1 MLHYSMIDPQT
12 TDFGF
17 QTVTPEEKT
26 RRVARVFSSVA
37 GNYNLMNDLM
47 SAGMHRL
54 WKRYTVYISQIKSGA
69 VVLDVAGGT
78 GDLAALYRQRTGD
91 SGRVVISDINSA
103 MLQEGRDH
111 LIDKGY
117 VSGIEYV
124 LGNAECLPFADN
136 TFDCISIAFGLR
148 NVTDKMRALASM
160 HEKLKFGGNLVILE
174 FSSLVLPLLGKLY
187 DRYSFD
193 IIPAIG
199 RWVAKDG
206 DSYRYLVESIR
217 RHPDQES
224 LMNMMED
231 AGFSQV
237 TYYNLSGG
245 IVAVH
250 KGYKL

>member
-1 MLHYSMIDPQT
+1 MIDSQT

-26 RRVARVFSSVA
+26 RRVSRVFSSVA
-37 GNYNLMNDLM
+37 GNYDLMNDLM

-54 WKRYTVYISQIKSGA
+54 WKRYAVHISQIKPGA
-69 VVLDVAGGT
+69 MVLDVAGGT
-78 GDLAALYRQRTGD
+78 GDLAALYRQRIGD
-91 SGRVVISDINSA
+91 RGRVVISDINNA
-103 MLQEGRDH
+103 MLHEGRDR

-117 VSGIEYV
+117 VSGIEFV
-124 LGNAECLPFADN
+124 LGNAEYLPFADN
-136 TFDCISIAFGLR
+136 TFDCVSIAFGLR
-148 NVTDKMRALASM
+148 NVTDKATALASM
-160 HEKLKFGGNLVILE
+160 HDKLKFGGNLVVLE
-174 FSSLVLPLLGKLY
+174 FSKLVLPVLGKLY

-193 IIPAIG
+193 VIPAIG
-199 RWVAKDG
+199 KWVAKDG

-217 RHPDQES
+217 KHPDQET
-224 LMNMMED
+224 LRTMMEN

-250 KGYKL
+250 KGYKI